1 MTCGLRSALTGRL
14 NPAISSWTGR
24 RVWIVGASSGIGA
37 ALAQALLEAG
47 AQVAVSARRLDTL
60 EQVVAGRKAALAVDF
75 DAADPAAWPR
85 AFDRV
90 IAGLGGVDL
99 VVLGAARYD
108 PVHSWDFD
116 IAKVE
121 ASFNLNVVSVYRAL
135 GVVVPHLL
143 AQGHGGIALV
153 GSIAAYTGL
162 PRAMIYGATKAA
174 LRNLAESLYFEL
186 EPRGLSVYLISPGF
200 VATPMSSVND
210 FPMPGLLTPPQAAAR
225 IIEGFE
231 RGRFEI
237 RFPRGFAGA
246 VRWVSRL
253 PERLRFWLLHKATGM

>member
-1 MTCGLRSALTGRL
+1 MTGRL
-14 NPAISSWTGR
+14 NTAISDWTGR

-37 ALAQALLEAG
+37 ALAHALLEAG
-47 AQVAVSARRLDTL
+47 AHVAISARRLESL
-60 EQVVAGRKAALAVDF
+60 GQVAAGRETALAVDF
-75 DAADPAAWPR
+75 DATDPAGWPR

-90 IAGLGGVDL
+90 TAGLGGIDL
-99 VVLGAARYD
+99 VVLGAARYE
-108 PVHSWDFD
+108 PAHSWDFD

-121 ASFNLNVVSVYRAL
+121 ASFELNVVSVYRAL
-135 GVVVPHLL
+135 AVVVPHLL

-186 EPRGLSVYLISPGF
+186 APKGLSVYLISPGF
-200 VATPMSSVND
+200 VATPMTAVND
-210 FPMPGLLTPPQAAAR
+210 FPMPGLLTPPQAAAQ
-225 IIEGFE
+225 IVQGLE

-246 VRWVSRL
+246 VRWVSCL
-253 PERLRFWLLHKATGM
+253 PDRLRFWLLHKATGM